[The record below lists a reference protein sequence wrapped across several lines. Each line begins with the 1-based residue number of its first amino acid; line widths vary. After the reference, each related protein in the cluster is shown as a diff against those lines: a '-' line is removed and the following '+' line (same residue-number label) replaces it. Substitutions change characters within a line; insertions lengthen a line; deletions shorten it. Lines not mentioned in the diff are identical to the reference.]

1 MPVQLFLCNAN
12 MPSVAACRQIFF
24 NWTRGCGEIPELKAI
39 LAAHKAN
46 PEVHHK
52 RQVRA
57 TWRESIL
64 AWLQIYLGDSACMT
78 CTSTP
83 LSSWSASWCLNPVSP
98 VRRLL
103 CRLRHAYFGRQTG
116 REAPYE
122 SSKRMLPCSHAAL
135 AGVLVQ
141 HALAMQMQH

>member
-12 MPSVAACRQIFF
+12 MPSVAACQQIFF

-57 TWRESIL
+57 TQRESIV
-64 AWLQIYLGDSACMT
+64 AWLQIHLGDSACMT
-78 CTSTP
+78 CSSTP
-83 LSSWSASWCLNPVSP
+83 LSSWSASWCLNPVST

-103 CRLRHAYFGRQTG
+103 CDMPILEGRLEGWHLMNHQK
-116 REAPYE
+116 E
-122 SSKRMLPCSHAAL
+122 CCHAA
-135 AGVLVQ
+135 
-141 HALAMQMQH
+141 M